1 MINLEYDAGTR
12 IRLEVS
18 DEPGI
23 WSVGTVELDSY
34 GRKYIH
40 CDDGIDYY
48 PDHKDTVLLLGCDCA
63 EDETSETKY
72 QFISTDTRESA
83 LNIFMDMPVN
93 ELEKEV
99 EMLYATY
106 HMYLDNY
113 MADSFV
119 FAYID
124 SVFDIAKDAL
134 VGRLLCGMD
143 MRCTCWC
150 ASRPLSPTGR
160 L

>member
-106 HMYLDNY
+106 HMYLDNWSY
-113 MADSFV
+113 V
-119 FAYID
+119 KI
-124 SVFDIAKDAL
+124 
-134 VGRLLCGMD
+134 
-143 MRCTCWC
+143 
-150 ASRPLSPTGR
+150 
-160 L
+160 